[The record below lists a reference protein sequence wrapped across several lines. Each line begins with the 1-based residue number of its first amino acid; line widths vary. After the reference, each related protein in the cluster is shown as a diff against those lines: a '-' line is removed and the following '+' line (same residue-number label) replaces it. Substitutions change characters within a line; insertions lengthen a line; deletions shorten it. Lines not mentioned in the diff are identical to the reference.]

1 MGRITWL
8 FLFCFYVLNAGQTEV
23 KKVRGRA
30 GKTVTL
36 HSNITEVQSDV
47 IWSFPFG
54 TSSSKV
60 IAQLFNKE
68 NVKYYGQR
76 FKDRLQLD
84 TQTGSLTIKNLNTY
98 DSGGYQLQ
106 IGSNEE
112 LSITFEVM
120 VYGLVSKPEIRPL
133 NTDES
138 DFRDFPS
145 NSSCSVLCS
154 VENGREVTLSWQRE
168 GETLSH
174 TSSPDLNNLS
184 LPLEIEEY
192 NSTYSCA
199 AANPVSNQS
208 LDLNTEEFCPQ
219 NAAPTPTARVSKS
232 LLVLGGTGCV
242 SAVLCVAHME
252 EEEEEKNEE
261 AAKWPKFYT
270 INSCRWCFSVSR
282 EL

>member
-1 MGRITWL
+1 MDVITWL
-8 FLFCFYVLNAGQTEV
+8 FLFCFYVLNAVQTEV

-36 HSNITEVQSDV
+36 HSNITEVQSD
-47 IWSFPFG
+47 IMWSFPFG

-106 IGSNEE
+106 IASNEE
-112 LSITFEVM
+112 LSTTFIVM
-120 VYGLVSKPEIRPL
+120 VYGSAEGCRPSPELKARTFNCLSHSGLVSKPEIRPL

-138 DFRDFPS
+138 DFRDFPY
-145 NSSCSVLCS
+145 NNSCSVLCS
-154 VENGREVTLSWQRE
+154 VENGREVTLSWQKE

-174 TSSPDLNNLS
+174 TSSPDPNTLS

-192 NSTYSCA
+192 SSTYSCA

-219 NAAPTPTARVSKS
+219 NAGMKTLPQHA
-232 LLVLGGTGCV
+232 
-242 SAVLCVAHME
+242 
-252 EEEEEKNEE
+252 
-261 AAKWPKFYT
+261 
-270 INSCRWCFSVSR
+270 
-282 EL
+282 